1 MAARNLLSTAPP
13 YEVEQ
18 AITRL
23 GENLRTARLRRNL
36 TIEQVAQKIGTGPRA
51 VMDAEKGKLSTGV
64 ATYAALLWAYD
75 LLQPVSEL
83 ADPASDR
90 EGMALERLSGRER
103 ARSSKGLDNDF

>member
-1 MAARNLLSTAPP
+1 
-13 YEVEQ
+13 
-18 AITRL
+18 
-23 GENLRTARLRRNL
+23 
-36 TIEQVAQKIGTGPRA
+36 
-51 VMDAEKGKLSTGV
+51 MDAEKGKLSTGV